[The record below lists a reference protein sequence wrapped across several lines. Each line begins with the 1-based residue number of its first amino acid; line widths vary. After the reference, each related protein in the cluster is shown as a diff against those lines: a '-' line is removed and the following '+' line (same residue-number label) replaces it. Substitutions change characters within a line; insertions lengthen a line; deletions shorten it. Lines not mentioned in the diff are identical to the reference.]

1 MKASPRKP
9 RARVADRTRHAWALA
24 IAVVLHG
31 GIAAAAVNQRA
42 QPVQLLAVTEI
53 ELAPPP
59 APPPPPPAEPEKPTT
74 PDPPAPAAQPR
85 RARAPAR
92 AEAKAEPVAKA
103 AEVRTVDEAAKTSDE
118 PVRFVT
124 DPNGTSFGYGA
135 VQRGG
140 TAEAAAPS
148 ASGQP
153 APGPARAGIGTQ
165 PVLSRPPRL
174 AESDPCRGF
183 FPKRA
188 LADHGEVTLRVRVER
203 DGGVRSVTVGSESP
217 SGQGFGAAAREC
229 LLSKH
234 FSPALDEGGREVAV
248 VSPVTVRFSR

>member
-1 MKASPRKP
+1 MRSPP
-9 RARVADRTRHAWALA
+9 
-24 IAVVLHG
+24 
-31 GIAAAAVNQRA
+31 
-42 QPVQLLAVTEI
+42 
-53 ELAPPP
+53 
-59 APPPPPPAEPEKPTT
+59 
-74 PDPPAPAAQPR
+74 
-85 RARAPAR
+85 
-92 AEAKAEPVAKA
+92 A

-140 TAEAAAPS
+140 TAEAASPTARG
-148 ASGQP
+148 GQP
-153 APGPARAGIGTQ
+153 APGPARAGSGTGL

-174 AESDPCRGF
+174 GESDPCRGF

-188 LADHGEVTLRVRVER
+188 LADHGEVALRVRVER
-203 DGGVRSVTVGSESP
+203 DGSVRVVTVGSETP
-217 SGQGFGAAAREC
+217 AGQGFGAAAREC

>member
-1 MKASPRKP
+1 
-9 RARVADRTRHAWALA
+9 V
-24 IAVVLHG
+24 
-31 GIAAAAVNQRA
+31 
-42 QPVQLLAVTEI
+42 AVTEI
-53 ELAPPP
+53 ALAPPPLP
-59 APPPPPPAEPEKPTT
+59 APPPPSETPPAPE
-74 PDPPAPAAQPR
+74 PPAPAAQPR
-85 RARAPAR
+85 RARAPR
-92 AEAKAEPVAKA
+92 ADKPEPVAKA
-103 AEVRTVDEAAKTSDE
+103 APVRTIDEAVKSAEE

-140 TAEAAAPS
+140 TAEAASPS
-148 ASGQP
+148 ARGQP
-153 APGPARAGIGTQ
+153 APGPARAGSAGQ

-174 AESDPCRGF
+174 AGSDPCRGF

-188 LADHGEVTLRVRVER
+188 GVDHGEVTLRVRVER
-203 DGGVRSVTVGSESP
+203 DGSVRSVTVDRESP
-217 SGQGFGAAAREC
+217 ERQGFGAAARDC